1 MLYYYSLKTKKEEH
15 ILEPRLGHDFDYA
28 VYNLKEEL
36 LAPKVMIKATDVVEF
51 LWNKQKELKAVF
63 KKTEVKPTVK
73 ADEEKKEN
81 KEKTVQEI
89 IEEKI
94 QEGIKEGWDG
104 VHVEKETLST
114 EEVRVNK
121 TKIAIHTRERDSI
134 MNHDNEYIIV
144 ARLDLKTD
152 LVSLEVLSTPKT
164 DIALSVK
171 NYEKIVD
178 KLFFSLVASFPDL
191 VEHYIVSSAQAQKAG
206 SYEDCLEA
214 YRSRRS
220 LLIKVYGRIADTL
233 FRAVTLFKETSKSV

>member
-15 ILEPRLGHDFDYA
+15 TLEPRGGDFDYA

-36 LAPKVMIKATDVVEF
+36 LIPKVAIKSMDVVEF

-121 TKIAIHTRERDSI
+121 TKIAIQSKEKDSI
-134 MNHDNEYIIV
+134 MNHDNEYIVV
-144 ARLDLKTD
+144 ARLDRKTD
-152 LVSLEVLSTPKT
+152 LVSLEVHSTPKT
-164 DIALSVK
+164 DMLLSVQD
-171 NYEKIVD
+171 YEKIID
-178 KLFFSLVASFPDL
+178 KLFFSVVASFPDL
-191 VEHYIVSSAQAQKAG
+191 VEHYIVSSAQAQSGG